1 MTVTNPYVNRNPD
14 YSDLDMDFVANPATG
29 DVNILNGEQAI
40 KRSVRNLVL
49 TNYYER
55 KFNSTLGSDVS
66 ALLFD
71 LAGPLTII
79 NIQDAIKGVI
89 NNFEPRVRLTDV
101 TVKDDSDNNGYNV
114 TLEYIIL
121 NRNSPVISTM
131 FLERIR

>member
-55 KFNSTLGSDVS
+55 KFNSQIGSDVS

-71 LAGPLTII
+71 LAGPLTVI

-89 NNFEPRVRLTDV
+89 NNFEPRVSLQSV

>member
-71 LAGPLTII
+71 LAGPLTVI

>member
-29 DVNILNGEQAI
+29 DVNILNGEHSI

-55 KFNSTLGSDVS
+55 KFNSQIGSDVS

-71 LAGPLTII
+71 LAGPLTVI

-89 NNFEPRVRLTDV
+89 NNFEPRVSLQSV

>member
-71 LAGPLTII
+71 LAGPLTVI

-121 NRNSPVISTM
+121 NRNTAVISTM

>member
-55 KFNSTLGSDVS
+55 KFNSPIGSDVS

>member
-55 KFNSTLGSDVS
+55 KFNSQIGSDVS

-71 LAGPLTII
+71 LAGPLTVI

-89 NNFEPRVRLTDV
+89 NNFEPRVSLQNV